1 MARFFTSDQHF
12 GHANILKYEADY
24 RKDHA
29 GVTFRTVNHMNDA
42 IVARW
47 NATVTPHDTVYTLG
61 DFSYKL
67 HSIAEYLPRLNG
79 RVVLIVGNHDPF
91 FELCTTGRE
100 NEARELALSVGFA
113 DMHMQHVI
121 EIDGYRRG
129 QPDISAPGSQALPN
143 PSITPGALNPA
154 VTQQNLDE
162 TICRRGG
169 YTKSIRPAES
179 YTHDL
184 KVKQIREYGYADV
197 RLSDYSEDHL
207 ISLELGGS
215 PDSPE
220 NLWPEPHNVVGGWG
234 SYVKDKLENRLH
246 DLVCKGVVTLADAQ
260 HEIANNWIG
269 AYKALIGSVPNNA
282 PSRY

>member
-121 EIDGYRRG
+121 EIDG
-129 QPDISAPGSQALPN
+129 
-143 PSITPGALNPA
+143 
-154 VTQQNLDE
+154 
-162 TICRRGG
+162 
-169 YTKSIRPAES
+169 
-179 YTHDL
+179 
-184 KVKQIREYGYADV
+184 
-197 RLSDYSEDHL
+197 
-207 ISLELGGS
+207 
-215 PDSPE
+215 
-220 NLWPEPHNVVGGWG
+220 
-234 SYVKDKLENRLH
+234 
-246 DLVCKGVVTLADAQ
+246 
-260 HEIANNWIG
+260 IG
-269 AYKALIGSVPNNA
+269 AVKLSHFPYEPPKPEDEQRPRYMELRPKPTGEALLLHGHIHSEWLARTYPQRPPMLNVGVDRHSMKPISEA
-282 PSRY
+282 EILAFL

>member
-1 MARFFTSDQHF
+1 MKKTALVCSLLVAGYAPIAGAGFW
-12 GHANILKYEADY
+12 GH
-24 RKDHA
+24 
-29 GVTFRTVNHMNDA
+29 
-42 IVARW
+42 
-47 NATVTPHDTVYTLG
+47 
-61 DFSYKL
+61 
-67 HSIAEYLPRLNG
+67 IAEHATSYAPG
-79 RVVLIVGNHDPF
+79 AIAAHESEKV
-91 FELCTTGRE
+91 
-100 NEARELALSVGFA
+100 
-113 DMHMQHVI
+113 
-121 EIDGYRRG
+121 IDGYRRG
-129 QPDISAPGSQALPN
+129 QPGISVPVSQALPN
-143 PSITPGALNPA
+143 PSITPGELNPA

-234 SYVKDKLENRLH
+234 SYAKDKLENRLH